1 MSQGPLPTADGAGAA
16 ELLVEA
22 ADWMVR
28 LRAGPM
34 STYSRRQ
41 FEQWRNRSAAHV
53 EAWARAER
61 VLGTF
66 DIVPSNVGSQTMKQ
80 LARPGRRQAL
90 RALGS
95 VAVAAPLA
103 WLAWRDPT
111 ATSWIT
117 SWQADLRTAAGEQ
130 RTVTLKDGTRLVLN
144 TASAVD
150 VAFSSAERRLNLRQ
164 GEMLV
169 TTSHQDPSSV
179 DRPFVVQTAQGEVRA
194 LGTRFS
200 VRTEDEG
207 TRVTLFE
214 GALQIRTAHGGQS
227 LLLRAGE
234 QTLFSA
240 TAIAPPHA
248 ASAAASLWTQGMLVA
263 SDMRLGDFTAELGRY
278 RAGVLR
284 CHPGAANLRV
294 SGAFPL
300 KDTDASLQLLQ
311 RTLPVRISTL
321 TRYWVVIARR

>member
-1 MSQGPLPTADGAGAA
+1 MSQGPLPKADDAGAA
-16 ELLVEA
+16 ELLDEA

-28 LRAGPM
+28 LRSGSLSAH
-34 STYSRRQ
+34 SQRQ
-41 FEQWRNRSAAHV
+41 FEQWRNRSPAHA

-66 DIVPSNVGSQTMKQ
+66 DIVPRNVGSQTMKR
-80 LARPGRRQAL
+80 LAGPGRRQAL
-90 RALGS
+90 RALGA
-95 VAVAAPLA
+95 VAVAAPVA
-103 WLAWRDPT
+103 WLAWRDPSAST
-111 ATSWIT
+111 WIASWR
-117 SWQADLRTAAGEQ
+117 ADLRTAAGEQ

-150 VAFSSAERRLNLRQ
+150 VAFSSTERRLHLRQ

-200 VRTEDEG
+200 VRTENEG
-207 TRVTLFE
+207 TRVMLFE
-214 GALQIRTAHGGQS
+214 GALQIQTAQGEQS

-240 TAIAPPHA
+240 MAIEPPRTASP
-248 ASAAASLWTQGMLVA
+248 AASLWAQGMLVA
-263 SDMRLGDFTAELGRY
+263 SEMRLGDFAAELGRY

-284 CHPGAANLRV
+284 CHPDAANLRV

-311 RTLPVRISTL
+311 KTLPVRISTL
-321 TRYWVVIARR
+321 TRYWVVIEPR